1 VMDVS
6 RKCGAAT
13 QLSTELV
20 QPLTLVFSLVALL
33 ASGLPSAAKGPLRIE
48 DRVVLTKA
56 SPACVRREEF
66 DRLVELAAQHDASGF
81 VQYMTDRKCP
91 VLKVGTTA
99 IYYDS
104 GFSGRAMCIR
114 PLGETDC
121 LWIPSAAAQ
130 KADRVRGSSLRE

>member
-1 VMDVS
+1 MQ
-6 RKCGAAT
+6 RM
-13 QLSTELV
+13 
-20 QPLTLVFSLVALL
+20 TLVFSLVVLL
-33 ASGLPSAAKGPLRIE
+33 LSGLPLAAKKPLQVE

-56 SPACVRREEF
+56 SPACLRREEF
-66 DRLVELAAQHDASGF
+66 DRLVELASQHDASGF
-81 VQYMTDRKCP
+81 VQYMADHKCP

-99 IYYDS
+99 IYHDS

-130 KADRVRGSSLRE
+130 KADRVRGTTLRE